1 MIYGKIQR
9 IEPQKIDGRECRYS
23 LTIRS
28 PKLNGNFLLAKL
40 LSNNPGASRNAPIYE
55 IVEKQGEFLCP
66 WGLVFRNDTKQD
78 AKCVVLG
85 LSLDHPDWE
94 KPFNLAAFSTSE
106 RANPLDKADLTAS
119 NSFSLAIS
127 CSNRIGLRLESEEGR
142 FTELLLSLVICASSS
157 LISVI

>member
-1 MIYGKIQR
+1 MLYGKIER
-9 IEPQKIDGRECRYS
+9 IEPQKIDGKECRYR

-40 LSNNPGASRNAPIYE
+40 SSNNSGASRNVPIYE

-66 WGLVFRNDTKQD
+66 WGLVFRNDTKEN

-94 KPFNLAAFSTSE
+94 KPFNLAAFSTSGSLQNPE
-106 RANPLDKADLTAS
+106 TFDVVFKRPKNKSSATTANANPNNPEKAQQTPDL
-119 NSFSLAIS
+119 
-127 CSNRIGLRLESEEGR
+127 GHK
-142 FTELLLSLVICASSS
+142 
-157 LISVI
+157 